1 MKKTVRSL
9 MALLL
14 AGVMLL
20 ALCGCSLSA
29 QDVDVD
35 ESTLVI
41 QVEAK
46 GYGSQF
52 ARALAEAYNQ
62 KQSAVKVVVMD
73 DANSGGFA
81 STALAANT
89 QVDIFFSIANTTFQ
103 TQAGIEKD
111 KWADLSDVYNSPLEG
126 YAESADGVTVADMI
140 EPFYL
145 EMFTFQDGKQY
156 SIPWATGISGFMYNK
171 SKWDKTND
179 NLTAAGQ
186 DALEL
191 PKTTDEMFALF
202 GRLQEQSVKE
212 ASGGAY
218 PFTCSSD
225 AAGYLNYLFT
235 SWWAQYAGSTAAYNF
250 FQGKDENG
258 TYTAEIFNTPAR
270 EAAYDVMRTL
280 LMQQN
285 GYTKLESNFQ
295 KMQKSFIKG
304 SSLFSSNGEWIENE
318 VSAELNP
325 GDANIQYL
333 RIPVISSIV
342 NNPEIAGDFTGT
354 DAEKDAKLSGIIDYI
369 DSADLHTATAEAATQ
384 LAVSESILQ
393 FLINARLFQ
402 YCTPSFVAVV
412 PAYSD
417 QLEAAKDFLKFMLSK
432 EGQEIFMD
440 STYGVCAPLS
450 VDMTQFDYYAN
461 ATTLG
466 KSKMDLLQNSLLI
479 GDESNTYP
487 MQYVSD
493 GIKATRVDIINK
505 FAGGSVSDAS
515 SAMAEEYNYYLTVW
529 ADLMAAAGVSN

>member
-9 MALLL
+9 MALIM

-20 ALCGCSLSA
+20 GLCGCGLST
-29 QDVDVD
+29 QDVQVD
-35 ESTLVI
+35 AATLVI

-62 KQSAVKVVVMD
+62 KQSQVKVVVMD

-81 STALAANT
+81 STALASNT
-89 QVDIFFSIANTTFQ
+89 QVDIFFSIVNTTFQ
-103 TQAGIEKD
+103 TQAGVEEK
-111 KWADLSDVYNSPLEG
+111 KWADLSDVYAAPLEG
-126 YAESADGVTVADMI
+126 YAESGEGVSIADAV
-140 EPFYL
+140 ESFYM
-145 EMFTFQDGKQY
+145 EMFTFGDGKQY
-156 SIPWATGISGFMYNK
+156 AIPWATGISGFMYNK
-171 SKWDKTND
+171 TKWDKTNA
-179 NLTAAGQ
+179 NLETTGQ
-186 DALEL
+186 AALEL
-191 PKTTDEMFALF
+191 PKTTNEMFALF
-202 GRLQEQSVKE
+202 DRLQEQSVKE

-218 PFTCSSD
+218 PFTASSD

-235 SWWAQYAGSTAAYNF
+235 NWWAQYAGTVEAYNF
-250 FQGKDENG
+250 FQGKDAQG

-304 SSLFSSNGEWIENE
+304 TSLFSTNGEWIENE

-325 GDANIQYL
+325 GDANIEYI
-333 RIPVISSIV
+333 RIPVISAIV
-342 NNPEIAGDFTGT
+342 NNAAIAADFTGT
-354 DAEKDAKLSGIIDYI
+354 DEEKDAKLSQIIAYI
-369 DSADLHTATAEAATQ
+369 DENSLTEATAEAANA
-384 LAVSESILQ
+384 LAVSENTLQ
-393 FLINARLFQ
+393 FLIDARMFQ
-402 YCTPSFVAVV
+402 YCTPSFSALV

-417 QLEAAKDFLKFMLSK
+417 QIDAAKDFLKFMLSK
-432 EGQEIFMD
+432 EGQEIFMA

-461 ATTLG
+461 ATALS
-466 KSKMDLLQNSLLI
+466 KSKMDIMQKSLLI

-493 GIKATRVDIINK
+493 GIRACRMDIVNK
-505 FAGGSVSDAS
+505 FAGTSAADAASV
-515 SAMAEEYNYYLTVW
+515 MNEEYNYYLTVW
-529 ADLMAAAGVSN
+529 SNLMKAAGVNN

>member
-1 MKKTVRSL
+1 
-9 MALLL
+9 MALVL
-14 AGVMLL
+14 ACVMLL
-20 ALCGCSLSA
+20 GLCGCGLST
-29 QDVDVD
+29 QEVQVDAN
-35 ESTLVI
+35 TLVI

-62 KQSAVKVVVMD
+62 KQSTTKVVVMD

-81 STALAANT
+81 STALASNT
-89 QVDIFFSIANTTFQ
+89 QVDIFFSIVNTTFQ

-111 KWADLSDVYNSPLEG
+111 KWADLSDVYTSPLTG
-126 YAESADGVTVADMI
+126 YAESGEGVTVADAI
-140 EPFYL
+140 EPFYM
-145 EMFTFQDGKQY
+145 EMFTFRDGKQY

-171 SKWDKTND
+171 TKWDKTNE

-186 DALEL
+186 SALEL
-191 PKTTDEMFALF
+191 PKTTNEMFALF
-202 GRLQEQSVKE
+202 TKLQEQSVKE

-218 PFTCSSD
+218 AFTCSSD

-235 SWWAQYAGSTAAYNF
+235 NWWAQYAGSTEAYNF
-250 FQGKDENG
+250 FQGKDAGG

-304 SSLFSSNGEWIENE
+304 TSIFSTNGEWIENE

-325 GDANIQYL
+325 GDANIQYM

-342 NNPEIAGDFTGT
+342 NNPAISADFTGT
-354 DAEKDAKLSGIIDYI
+354 DAEKDAKLSAVIAYI
-369 DSADLHTATAEAATQ
+369 DSNNLQTATAEAAAQ
-384 LAVSESILQ
+384 LAVSESTLQ
-393 FLINARLFQ
+393 FLIDARRFQ

-417 QLEAAKDFLKFMLSK
+417 QLAAAKEFLKFTLSK
-432 EGQEIFMD
+432 EGQEIFMA

-450 VDMTQFDYYAN
+450 VDMTQFDFYAN
-461 ATTLG
+461 ATSLG
-466 KSKMDLLQNSLLI
+466 KSKMDLLQSSLLI
-479 GDESNTYP
+479 GDESNSYP

-493 GIKATRVDIINK
+493 GIKATRMDIVNK
-505 FAGGSVSDAS
+505 FAGGSAADAKS
-515 SAMAEEYNYYLTVW
+515 VMTEEYNYYLTVW
-529 ADLMAAAGVSN
+529 KDLMAAAGVSN

>member
-1 MKKTVRSL
+1 

-20 ALCGCSLSA
+20 GMCGCGLKV
-29 QDVDVD
+29 QDVPVD
-35 ESTLVI
+35 ANTLVI

-81 STALAANT
+81 STALASNT
-89 QVDIFFSIANTTFQ
+89 QVDIFFSIVNTTFQ
-103 TQAGIEKD
+103 TQAGIEKE
-111 KWADLSDVYNSPLEG
+111 KWADLSDVYNAPLEG
-126 YAESADGVTVADMI
+126 YAESGNGMKIAEAI
-140 EPFYL
+140 EPFYM
-145 EMFTFQDGKQY
+145 EMFTFKDGKQY
-156 SIPWATGISGFMYNK
+156 SVPWATGISGFMYNK
-171 SKWDKTND
+171 TKWDKTNE

-186 DALEL
+186 NALEL
-191 PKTTDEMFALF
+191 PKTTNEMFALF
-202 GRLQEQSVKE
+202 EKLQEQSVKE

-218 PFTCSSD
+218 AFTCSSD

-235 SWWAQYAGSTAAYNF
+235 NWWAQYAGSTEAYNF
-250 FQGKDENG
+250 FQGKDANG

-304 SSLFSSNGEWIENE
+304 TSIFSSNGEWIENE

-342 NNPEIAGDFTGT
+342 NNPTVSADFTGT
-354 DAEKDAKLSGIIDYI
+354 DAEKDAKLSAVIDYI
-369 DSADLHTATAEAATQ
+369 DSNNLEKATAEAAAE
-384 LAVSESILQ
+384 LAVSEKTLQ
-393 FLINARLFQ
+393 FLIDARLFQ
-402 YCTPSFVAVV
+402 YCTPSFAALV

-417 QLEAAKDFLKFMLSK
+417 QIPAAKEFLKFMLSK
-432 EGQEIFMD
+432 EGQEIFMA
-440 STYGVCAPLS
+440 STYGVCAPLN

-493 GIKATRVDIINK
+493 GIRATRMDIVNK
-505 FAGGSVSDAS
+505 FAGS
-515 SAMAEEYNYYLTVW
+515 SAADAKSVMNEEYNYYLTVW
-529 ADLMAAAGVSN
+529 KDLMTAAGVSN